1 MKKKVLLI
9 FLTLCLALSVVMTA
23 CGNIANQDNT
33 EKSTESGEKSN
44 ETTEKTD
51 NNDETETEVLPDV
64 DPITDESITAE
75 DTTEEFSITT
85 SDGAY
90 TEADGVYTLTAAGT
104 YSLSGALNGQIIVDA
119 PSDATVEIELKGV
132 TITYDKDSPIKVV
145 CADEVEISAKKGT
158 ENVIKDLRGAKTED
172 SDDQGAGAISAK
184 KADLK
189 LKGKGTLVVIGNYNN
204 GVHTTKDLTIKNLSL
219 KVTAYNNAIKGK
231 DSVTVESATIVAI
244 STNGDGIETESTDQ
258 NKSGETRGDITLTGG
273 AVVTVYAAGDGFQS
287 AHNFSI
293 YADEEGNAATVTVYT
308 GSYSGYTAKSAT
320 TDSYK
325 GIKVK
330 NELNISAG
338 TVILHTYDDGL
349 HADYGTEFEDGTKG
363 VGNINISGG
372 DIQCSVYS
380 PIIKTSNGSSGPRGW
395 SGQQNVTGAD
405 AIHADN
411 TLTISGGTIN
421 IDSSYEGLEAT
432 HIVVTGGQSYVSAN
446 DDGVNAAKKINET
459 PSIEITG
466 GYLDVTVSS
475 NGDTDGIDSNGTYTQ
490 SGGIVITRGPGANMA
505 AALDTDGKAAITGGT
520 IIVLGALGFRGL
532 TRGSGVTSYNL
543 SLNSKGTHTVK
554 IDGVEY
560 TFKNNYAY
568 SKTICYSSVTVTK

>member
-23 CGNIANQDNT
+23 CGNVVNQDNT
-33 EKSTESGEKSN
+33 EKSTE
-44 ETTEKTD
+44 TTEKTD
-51 NNDETETEVLPDV
+51 DTTSEVLPDV
-64 DPITDESITAE
+64 DPVTDESITASE
-75 DTTEEFSITT
+75 TTEEFSIST
-85 SDGAY
+85 SDGEY

-104 YSLSGALNGQIIVDA
+104 YSLSGALNGQILVNA
-119 PSDATVEIELKGV
+119 PSDAEIEIDLEGV
-132 TITYDKDSPIKVV
+132 TITYDKDSPIKIV
-145 CADEVEISAKKGT
+145 CADKVELSAKKGT
-158 ENVIKDLRGAKTED
+158 ENVIKDLRSAKTED

-231 DSVTVESATIVAI
+231 NSVTIEGATVVAI
-244 STNGDGIETESTDQ
+244 STNGDGIETENTDSA
-258 NKSGETRGDITLTGG
+258 KDGTTKGDITLTGG

-293 YADEEGNAATVTVYT
+293 YADEDGNAATVTVYT
-308 GSYSGYTAKSAT
+308 GSYSGYTASSAT

-330 NELNISAG
+330 NELNISVG

-372 DIQCSVYS
+372 NIQCSVYS
-380 PIIKTSNGSSGPRGW
+380 PTAKTSMGGFGPRGW
-395 SGQQNVTGAD
+395 GGQQSVSGAD

-432 HIVVTGGQSYVSAN
+432 HIVISGGNIYVSAN
-446 DDGVNAAKKINET
+446 DDGMNAAKKINET

-475 NGDTDGIDSNGTYTQ
+475 SGDTDGIDSNGTYTQ
-490 SGGIVITRGPGANMA
+490 SGGVVITRGPGMSMA
-505 AALDTDGKAAITGGT
+505 AALDTDGKATITGGT
-520 IIVLGALGFRGL
+520 IIILGALGERGL

-560 TFKNNYAY
+560 TFTNNYAY

>member
-1 MKKKVLLI
+1 MKKKIFVA
-9 FLTLCLALSVVMTA
+9 FLTLCIVFSMILTGCGLSTSQ
-23 CGNIANQDNT
+23 NTDEKNT
-33 EKSTESGEKSN
+33 ETTAKSGDDTSTVEDPIVIEDPV
-44 ETTEKTD
+44 T
-51 NNDETETEVLPDV
+51 DET
-64 DPITDESITAE
+64 ITATE
-75 DTTEEFSITT
+75 TTEEFSITT

-90 TEADGVYTLTAAGT
+90 TEADGVYTITAAGT
-104 YSLSGALNGQIIVDA
+104 YTLSGALYGQILVNA
-119 PSDATVEIELKGV
+119 PSDAAVEIELKGV
-132 TITYDKDSPIKVV
+132 TITYDKDSPIKVL

-158 ENVIKDLRGAKTED
+158 ENVIKDLRSVKTED
-172 SDDQGAGAISAK
+172 SDDQGAGAISVK
-184 KADLK
+184 KADLT

-231 DSVTVESATIVAI
+231 NSVTIEGATVVAI
-244 STNGDGIETESTDQ
+244 STNGDGIETENTDSA
-258 NKSGETRGDITLTGG
+258 KDGTTKGDITLTGG
-273 AVVTVYAAGDGFQS
+273 AVVTVYAAGDGFQA
-287 AHNFSI
+287 AHNFSM
-293 YADEEGNAATVTVYT
+293 YADEDGNAATVTVYT
-308 GSYSGYTAKSAT
+308 GSYSGYTASSAT

-325 GIKVK
+325 GIKVE

-338 TVILHTYDDGL
+338 IVALHTYDDGL
-349 HADYGTEFEDGTKG
+349 HANYGTEFEDGTKG

-372 DIQCSVYS
+372 TVQCTVYS
-380 PIIKTSNGSSGPRGW
+380 PTTKTSMGGKFGPRGW
-395 SGQQNVTGAD
+395 GGQQEVKGAD

-411 TLTISGGTIN
+411 TLTISGGNIN

-432 HIVVTGGQSYVSAN
+432 HIVISGGMIYVAAN

-466 GYLDVTVSS
+466 GYLDVTVPS

-490 SGGIVITRGPGANMA
+490 SGGVVIARGPGMSMS
-505 AALDTDGKAAITGGT
+505 AALDTDGKASITGGT
-520 IIVLGALGFRGL
+520 IIVLGALGERGL

-543 SLNSKGTHTVK
+543 SLNSKGTYTVK

-560 TFKNNYAY
+560 TFTNNYAY